1 MIYSFDAE
9 GLIED
14 LENDIQENGVSTVWA
29 YSIKMPNGQEL
40 FVDYFYVAGE
50 HPFRRFGPTL
60 KEFEASLSKE
70 YSQFARTKMPAAE
83 LLEIFKKED
92 ETL

>member
-1 MIYSFDAE
+1 MEYSFDAE
-9 GLIED
+9 GLIEN

-29 YSIKMPNGQEL
+29 YSITMPNGQDL
-40 FVDYFYVAGE
+40 FIDYFYVAGD
-50 HPFRRFGPTL
+50 PFRRFGPTL

-83 LLEIFKKED
+83 LLEILKKED
-92 ETL
+92 KTL

>member
-1 MIYSFDAE
+1 MEYSFDAE
-9 GLIED
+9 GLIEN

-29 YSIKMPNGQEL
+29 YSITMPNGQDL
-40 FVDYFYVAGE
+40 FIDYFYVAGD
-50 HPFRRFGPTL
+50 PFRRFGPTL

-83 LLEIFKKED
+83 LLEILKKED
-92 ETL
+92 ETI

>member
-1 MIYSFDAE
+1 MEYSFDAE
-9 GLIED
+9 GLIEN

-29 YSIKMPNGQEL
+29 YSIKMPNGQDL
-40 FVDYFYVAGE
+40 FIDYFYVAGD
-50 HPFRRFGPTL
+50 PFRRFGPTL

-70 YSQFARTKMPAAE
+70 YSQFARTKMPASE

-92 ETL
+92 ETI

>member
-9 GLIED
+9 GLIEN

-40 FVDYFYVAGE
+40 FIDYFYVAGD
-50 HPFRRFGPTL
+50 PFRRFGPTL

-83 LLEIFKKED
+83 LLEILKKED